1 MVRPLRNPQSEKR
14 ATIIDLA
21 RLAGVS
27 KMTVS
32 RALRSERG
40 IADATRTR
48 IQALADKHGYR
59 PDPAVSELMGRLRKS
74 RHTGLEPLAWLTHY
88 PAPGGWKS
96 NPGTCDMYRGAVEQ
110 AHKLGYRLEE
120 FSLNTPGMTP
130 KRLSN
135 ILYNQGIRGIVLA
148 PLFEHG
154 SIEGFAWEH
163 FATACCGHSLQS
175 PALHRVSVDQYD
187 VLRTAWHELTERGY
201 KRIGLCISSN
211 DNERI
216 GHRWQAVQLVERET
230 TLPDDRVPPM
240 ITNDWQPERFFAW
253 YEEHGPD
260 VVLSLTEVREW
271 METAGIR
278 VPRECGF
285 ALLRLDQARGMA
297 GVDHRFS
304 DIGASAVA
312 LVVGEL
318 TTNQYGIP
326 EVRKSVSIES
336 AWCDGPTLRRRRK
349 RNADSVQRAVVA
361 AAAGGIQ
368 PGT

>member
-1 MVRPLRNPQSEKR
+1 MVRPLRDPQNEQR

-32 RALRSERG
+32 RALRGERG
-40 IADATRTR
+40 ISATTRTR
-48 IQALADKHGYR
+48 IQALANELGYR

-154 SIEGFAWEH
+154 GIDGFAWEH
-163 FATACCGHSLQS
+163 FATACCGHSLLS
-175 PALHRVSVDQYD
+175 PSLHRVSVDQYD
-187 VLRTAWHELTERGY
+187 VLRTAWQQLSRRGY
-201 KRIGLCISSN
+201 RRIGLCVSAN

-230 TLPDDRVPPM
+230 TLPENRVPPM
-240 ITNDWQPERFFAW
+240 ITNDWCAESFLHW
-253 YEEHGPD
+253 YEEKRPD
-260 VVLSLTEVREW
+260 VILSLMDAHGW
-271 METAGIR
+271 MQDAGIR
-278 VPRECGF
+278 IPRDCGF
-285 ALLRLDQARGMA
+285 ALLRLDQDKHTA
-297 GVDHRFS
+297 GVDHRFG

-336 AWCDGPTLRRRRK
+336 VWCDGPTLRRPRK
-349 RNADSVQRAVVA
+349 RDGREIPRAII
-361 AAAGGIQ
+361 GIQ
-368 PGT
+368 ALK